1 MDINV
6 AFGVEGIYSFKAVN
20 AVTGVERDLD
30 GIISDESPNMVV
42 DSGLN
47 ALGSETNT
55 LARYCKVGT
64 SSSPVLASQTAL
76 GNEVAS
82 TQTVQAQS
90 GGCQATAPYFSWGRI
105 TFRFGQG
112 AAAGNL
118 TEVGISDNNN
128 ALFSR
133 ALILDSGGNPTT
145 LTILSDEYLDVTYE
159 LRFYQETADQNFV
172 VTLYGVDY
180 DVLARPANITGVFTN
195 PGGIITSYF
204 YSHITYY
211 YTTQYYYY
219 NGVIGPIT
227 GQPSGS
233 SDSNYTG
240 YGTYVNGSLEKN
252 FILSLGL
259 NNGNLAGGIKSVY
272 IKTHKA
278 DWQLQFT
285 PAIPKDNFKTLVLNI
300 YVSWA
305 RYTP

>member
-1 MDINV
+1 MNLNV
-6 AFGVEGIYSFKAVN
+6 GFGVEGIYSFKAIN
-20 AVTGVERDLD
+20 AITGVERDLD
-30 GIISDESPNMVV
+30 GIISDESPNMVL

-47 ALGSETNT
+47 ALGSQSNYI
-55 LARYCKVGT
+55 ARYCKVGT
-64 SSSPVLASQTAL
+64 SSTPVLASQTAL
-76 GNEVAS
+76 GSEIAN

-90 GGCQATAPYFSWGRI
+90 AGCQATAPYFSWGRI

-118 TEVGISDNNN
+118 TEVGISDYNNV
-128 ALFSR
+128 LFSR

-159 LRFYQETADQNFV
+159 LRFYPETADQNYT

-180 DVLARPANITGVFTN
+180 AVLARPANITSIQTMNNFQ
-195 PGGIITSYF
+195 SYF
-204 YSHITYY
+204 GNHMLYY

-219 NGVIGPIT
+219 NGVIGSIT

-233 SDSNYTG
+233 SYSNNTG
-240 YGTYVNGSLEKN
+240 YGTYVNNSLERN

-259 NNGNLAGGIKSVY
+259 NDGNLSGGIRSVY
-272 IKTHKA
+272 IRTHKA
-278 DWQLQFT
+278 EWQLQFT
-285 PAIPKDNFKTLVLNI
+285 PAIPKDNFKTLVLNVYI
-300 YVSWA
+300 SWS